1 MAKDSESTNFKLKHE
16 ESEIEKISNLLG
28 DVEDTGDNGKSL
40 MNQREKLVRDKD
52 SLSNEIRNL
61 NKDELRA
68 HNIIKQNNE
77 RMYYLEYSNVE
88 LTDKLSELIKQKDE
102 LQKILFDEKLQSNK
116 YESQMQQYKVDQ
128 IDEKEALEKTKNSNT
143 AITQMIENSKFLIS
157 RMQRENNFVE
167 KLKWMKTLMV
177 KLESSFSQMQNNK
190 RINTK

>member
-16 ESEIEKISNLLG
+16 EAEIEKISNLLG

-88 LTDKLSELIKQKDE
+88 LTDKLSEL
-102 LQKILFDEKLQSNK
+102 
-116 YESQMQQYKVDQ
+116 
-128 IDEKEALEKTKNSNT
+128 
-143 AITQMIENSKFLIS
+143 
-157 RMQRENNFVE
+157 
-167 KLKWMKTLMV
+167 LK
-177 KLESSFSQMQNNK
+177 
-190 RINTK
+190 

>member
-1 MAKDSESTNFKLKHE
+1 
-16 ESEIEKISNLLG
+16 
-28 DVEDTGDNGKSL
+28 
-40 MNQREKLVRDKD
+40 
-52 SLSNEIRNL
+52 
-61 NKDELRA
+61 
-68 HNIIKQNNE
+68 
-77 RMYYLEYSNVE
+77 
-88 LTDKLSELIKQKDE
+88 
-102 LQKILFDEKLQSNK
+102 
-116 YESQMQQYKVDQ
+116 MQQYKVDQ

>member
-88 LTDKLSELIKQKDE
+88 LTDKLSELIK
-102 LQKILFDEKLQSNK
+102 
-116 YESQMQQYKVDQ
+116 
-128 IDEKEALEKTKNSNT
+128 
-143 AITQMIENSKFLIS
+143 
-157 RMQRENNFVE
+157 
-167 KLKWMKTLMV
+167 
-177 KLESSFSQMQNNK
+177 
-190 RINTK
+190 